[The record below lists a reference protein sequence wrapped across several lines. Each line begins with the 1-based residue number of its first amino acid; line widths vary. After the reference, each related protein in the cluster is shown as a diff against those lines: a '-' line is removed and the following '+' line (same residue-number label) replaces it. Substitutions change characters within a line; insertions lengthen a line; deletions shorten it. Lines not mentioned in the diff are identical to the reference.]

1 MKKLN
6 LNFGV
11 VLKMRMKVKP
21 NDFNGYVRSFSLSTV
36 EGTIMGEVKIDSL
49 KLMEEQIVQQL
60 QKYHQHLGTKPWD
73 YRIAAKD
80 MSYQIGSL
88 MKLMMQLEGERY
100 RHAKTDAQIKEEIAD
115 ELADMLSL
123 ILFISHELNI
133 DLKEA
138 WNNML
143 QSDENKFKKRSVS

>member
-1 MKKLN
+1 
-6 LNFGV
+6 
-11 VLKMRMKVKP
+11 
-21 NDFNGYVRSFSLSTV
+21 
-36 EGTIMGEVKIDSL
+36 
-49 KLMEEQIVQQL
+49 MEEQIVEQL
-60 QKYHQHLGTKPWD
+60 KKYHQHLGTKPWG
-73 YRIAAKD
+73 YQTAAKD

-88 MKLMMQLEGERY
+88 TKLMMQLEGERY
-100 RHAKTDAQIKEEIAD
+100 RHAKTDDQIKEEIAD

-143 QSDENKFKKRSVS
+143 QNDENKLKKRSVP